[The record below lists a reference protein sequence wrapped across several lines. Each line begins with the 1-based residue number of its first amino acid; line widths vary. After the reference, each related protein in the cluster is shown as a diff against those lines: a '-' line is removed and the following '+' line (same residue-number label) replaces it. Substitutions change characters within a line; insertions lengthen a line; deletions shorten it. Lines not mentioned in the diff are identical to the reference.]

1 MERLVGALK
10 RFKAGI
16 DDDDAH
22 VELPKEDA
30 EPPRQDG
37 NVMDA
42 DRQSSIFPPQSMA
55 ALHGLLFLGA
65 LEETFEYGGHSF
77 HIRTLTE
84 GETMRVGQL
93 IRDYRGTASEPEAL
107 RCFTVAACTVD
118 VDGYA
123 VAEPYKDGYD
133 QVFEAAKVVR
143 RWYPSVVRAVYG
155 RYCRLEGTASEVAD
169 SLKKS

>member
-1 MERLVGALK
+1 MK

-16 DDDDAH
+16 DDEDAH
-22 VELPKEDA
+22 VKLQKGDDTPK
-30 EPPRQDG
+30 
-37 NVMDA
+37 
-42 DRQSSIFPPQSMA
+42 DREHEIDPAVPESVFPPQSVVP
-55 ALHGLLFLGA
+55 LKGLLFLGA

-84 GETMRVGQL
+84 GESLRVGQL

-118 VDGYA
+118 VDGMA
-123 VAEPYKDGYD
+123 VSQPYKEGYD
-133 QVFEAAKVVR
+133 QGFESAKEVR
-143 RWYPSVVRAVYG
+143 KWYPAVVRAVYE
-155 RYCRLEGTASEVAD
+155 RYRKLESTASEVAD